1 VLAFV
6 FGLVHGL
13 GFAEVLRD
21 RLAETPGGIIA
32 PVLAF
37 NLGVELGQLAIVVLA
52 FPLLL
57 WLRRRLGER
66 RVLRWGSTA
75 ILALGLFWLGS
86 RLL

>member
-1 VLAFV
+1 M

-21 RLAETPGGIIA
+21 RLAETPGGVLL

-37 NLGVELGQLAIVVLA
+37 NLGVELGQLAIVAIA
-52 FPLLL
+52 FPLLRE
-57 WLRRRLGER
+57 LRRRLGDR
-66 RVLRWGSTA
+66 RVLRYGSLA